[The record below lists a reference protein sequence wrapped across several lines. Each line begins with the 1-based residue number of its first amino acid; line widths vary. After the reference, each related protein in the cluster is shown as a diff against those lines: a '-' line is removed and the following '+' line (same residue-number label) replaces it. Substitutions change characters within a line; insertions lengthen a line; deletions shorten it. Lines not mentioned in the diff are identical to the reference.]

1 MVMLDVSIVVPVY
14 NEKESVEPLC
24 RSLHKVMS
32 AGSRT
37 YEIILVDDG
46 SDDGSWERMVE
57 LSREIPCLRL
67 VRFRRN
73 FGQTAA
79 MSAGFHQSRGDV
91 VVTLDADLQNDPEDI
106 PRLLERMAERQVDV
120 VSGWRKDRKDPFI
133 NRRLPSM
140 IANFMISRIT
150 GVALHD
156 YGCTLKAY
164 HRDVIKNI
172 QLYGQMHRF
181 IPALASWAG
190 QGIDEMVVNHHAR
203 RFGQSKYGIS
213 RTFRVVLDLI
223 TVKYLLRYSMG
234 PMQIFG
240 KIGSLFIVPGL
251 LLLLV
256 MVAGHLS
263 YHLFNTEMAADLIK
277 RPFWLTST
285 FMLIFLGMQFF
296 SMGLL
301 AEMQTRTYHESQN
314 KTTYVVKEIVD
325 SSSEG

>member
-1 MVMLDVSIVVPVY
+1 MLDVSIVVPVY
-14 NEKESVEPLC
+14 NEQESVEPLC

-32 AGSRT
+32 AGARS

-46 SDDGSWERMVE
+46 SDDGSWDRMVE
-57 LSREIPCLRL
+57 LSREIPCMRL

-79 MSAGFHQSRGDV
+79 MSAGFHQAQGEV

-106 PRLLERMAERQVDV
+106 PRLLERMAERQADV
-120 VSGWRKDRKDPFI
+120 VSGWRKDRKDPFL

-190 QGIDEMVVNHHAR
+190 QGIDEMVVTHHPR

-240 KIGSLFIVPGL
+240 KVGSLFVVPGL

-256 MVAGHLS
+256 MVAGNVS

-314 KTTYVVKEIVD
+314 KTTYVVKEIVE
-325 SSSEG
+325 SRVEG